1 MVGNCTP
8 PGVHRLYGIIVQRS
22 DRLPVKTLPRSSAAR
37 PHSAGDHA
45 RHRDRR
51 ACRELRRRYARSI
64 SREREA
70 LQGRAELMINN
81 VIAAQREVRADAV
94 RRTAPASR
102 KKRGP
107 RRASARMHIVS
118 PPNTP
123 RRAEYF
129 RLAHSA
135 ATLATLAVG
144 DRQEE
149 ALHEGHGDDGA
160 RRAEGIAAA

>member
-1 MVGNCTP
+1 M
-8 PGVHRLYGIIVQRS
+8 
-22 DRLPVKTLPRSSAAR
+22 PRM
-37 PHSAGDHA
+37 
-45 RHRDRR
+45 
-51 ACRELRRRYARSI
+51 RRRYARSI

-70 LQGRAELMINN
+70 LQGMAEIMINN
-81 VIAAQREVRADAV
+81 VIAAQRDVRADAV

-102 KKRGP
+102 KKCGP
-107 RRASARMHIVS
+107 RRARMHIVS

-123 RRAEYF
+123 RRTEYF